1 VGVDWIQPKNKKK
14 SHRAE
19 HVYIKDVLTEVIN
32 LSYRSRMLRL
42 AEETIITPDDVEACI
57 DNLKELTL

>member
-1 VGVDWIQPKNKKK
+1 MKLDWVQPKNKKK
-14 SHRAE
+14 SHEIE
-19 HVYIKDVLTEVIN
+19 HAYRKEVLTEIIN

-42 AEETIITPDDVEACI
+42 AEEAIITPDDVEACI